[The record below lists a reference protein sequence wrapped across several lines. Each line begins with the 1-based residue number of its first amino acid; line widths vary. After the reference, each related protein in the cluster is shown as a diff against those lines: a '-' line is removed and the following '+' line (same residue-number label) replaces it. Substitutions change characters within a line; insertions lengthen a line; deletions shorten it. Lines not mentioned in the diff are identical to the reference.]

1 MSILEM
7 SKNSQFIIQSR
18 KIDARMKARPCAG
31 DLSIHDE
38 LTNSF
43 ATFLVHEWGPELVAD
58 GMIAPMIAPGIP
70 LLRKHL

>member
-1 MSILEM
+1 
-7 SKNSQFIIQSR
+7 
-18 KIDARMKARPCAG
+18 MKARPCAG